1 MAYQINDSMGEE
13 GRIVFIEVIK
23 ESLRIKSKTDLFNW
37 LQRGIQY
44 LIGHDVFVYGL
55 RASESDVFQYNYFT
69 TTLEFTDTQFQS
81 FTEANAGLI
90 HRVFKDWQIN
100 NKPVFVNSDLPTKEH
115 ENYNVLNISQGD
127 MLASKLNQFVLHGYG
142 DNNSRISS
150 MVIFGRMSGPV
161 NDYTSCLLQL
171 LIPYFHCALIKV
183 FANGG
188 IKQLYEN
195 QRSMVKPITRREL
208 EVLQWLYTGKTNWEI
223 ALILGIS
230 HTTVKN
236 HVQNIIRKLGV
247 ENRRQAGIKAL
258 RLGFISSP
266 LS

>member
-1 MAYQINDSMGEE
+1 MAYQINDNMGEE
-13 GRIVFIEVIK
+13 ARIVFIEVIK
-23 ESLRIKSKTDLFNW
+23 ESLRVKIKTDLFNW

-44 LIGHDVFVYGL
+44 LIGHDVFVYGV
-55 RASESDVFQYNYFT
+55 RGSESELFQFNYFT
-69 TTLEFTDTQFQS
+69 TTLEFTDAQFQEV
-81 FTEANAGLI
+81 TEKDTGLI
-90 HRVFKDWQIN
+90 YQAYKNWQIN
-100 NKPVFVNSDLPTKEH
+100 SMPVFVNSDLPNKEH

-150 MVIFGRMSGPV
+150 IVIFGRMNGPV

-171 LIPYFHCALIKV
+171 LMPYFHCALIKV

-195 QRSMVKPITRREL
+195 QRSMVKPITRREI

>member
-44 LIGHDVFVYGL
+44 LIGHDVFVYGV

-81 FTEANAGLI
+81 FIESDTGLI
-90 HRVFKDWQIN
+90 HKVFKVWQIN
-100 NKPVFVNSDLPTKEH
+100 NKPVFVNLDLPTKEH
-115 ENYNVLNISQGD
+115 ENYNVLNISQID
-127 MLASKLNQFVLHGYG
+127 MQASKLNQFVLHGFG

-150 MVIFGRMSGPV
+150 IVILGRINAPI
-161 NDYTSCLLQL
+161 NDYTSCLLEL
-171 LIPYFHCALIKV
+171 LLPYFHCALTKV
-183 FANGG
+183 FAHSG

-195 QRSMVKPITRREL
+195 QQSMVKPITRREI
-208 EVLQWLYTGKTNWEI
+208 EVLQWVYSGKTNWEI
-223 ALILGIS
+223 ANILDIS

-247 ENRRQAGIKAL
+247 ENRRQAAIKAL
-258 RLGFISSP
+258 RLGLISSP
-266 LS
+266 LT